1 MRLSLVA
8 KSRARRFVKRCSA
21 AAAAAAAVAA
31 AKAKP
36 KAKPTK
42 TTAVAAEVNCV
53 NIAEK
58 RLIN

>member
-21 AAAAAAAVAA
+21 AAAAAA
-31 AKAKP
+31 KLKP

-42 TTAVAAEVNCV
+42 TTVAAAAAAAEVNCV
-53 NIAEK
+53 NIVEK
-58 RLIN
+58 G

>member
-21 AAAAAAAVAA
+21 AAAAA
-31 AKAKP
+31 KLKP

-42 TTAVAAEVNCV
+42 TTVAAAAAAAEVNCV
-53 NIAEK
+53 NIVEK
-58 RLIN
+58 G